1 MSEILPKIYAQRM
14 TQSTD
19 LYNAF
24 YKCPLCDKIIK
35 YQLPSQF
42 IQPTMDWNYG
52 GHNKECID
60 NITDETDRLKYHVL
74 KQQGLDHVMLQ
85 LIGVSDK
92 PAKIKE

>member
-1 MSEILPKIYAQRM
+1 MSAILPKIASRIP
-14 TQSTD
+14 QSTD

-42 IQPTMDWNYG
+42 IQPTMDWNYD
-52 GHNKECID
+52 GHSREC
-60 NITDETDRLKYHVL
+60 NIIDETKRANYLSL

-92 PAKIKE
+92 PVEIKE